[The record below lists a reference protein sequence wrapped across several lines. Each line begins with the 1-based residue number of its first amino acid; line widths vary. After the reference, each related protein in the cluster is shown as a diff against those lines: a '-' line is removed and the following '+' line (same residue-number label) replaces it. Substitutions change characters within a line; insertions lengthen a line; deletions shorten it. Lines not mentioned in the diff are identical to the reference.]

1 MIAALLLGLAAVGP
15 PAPAETPRQIVV
27 LSWDASTK
35 TCSAGVRG
43 LEVGDPTTDG
53 TRAALARLLP
63 DHGRPIE
70 LHGATDV
77 PYNCVSGLVSAMQTD
92 GYRFKVGAM
101 TEAPRAR

>member
-15 PAPAETPRQIVV
+15 PAPDETSRQIVV

-35 TCSAGVRG
+35 SCSAGVRG
-43 LEVGDPTTDG
+43 VEVGDPTTDD
-53 TRAALARLLP
+53 TQAALARLLP
-63 DHGRPIE
+63 DRGRPIE

-77 PYNCVSGLVSAMQTD
+77 PYTCVSGLVSAMQTD

-101 TEAPRAR
+101 NEAPRAR

>member
-1 MIAALLLGLAAVGP
+1 MIAALLLGWAAVGP
-15 PAPAETPRQIVV
+15 PAPTETLRQIVV

-43 LEVGDPTTDG
+43 VEVGDPTTDP

-63 DHGRPIE
+63 DRGRPIE

-77 PYNCVSGLVSAMQTD
+77 PYNCVSGLVSAMQSD
-92 GYRFKVGAM
+92 GYRFRVGA
-101 TEAPRAR
+101 TPEAPRSR